1 MAIMVSPSLL
11 AADFLNLG
19 KELEMINNSEADWLH
34 LDIMDGMFVPNISFG
49 FSVLEALPG
58 VLRKP
63 MDVHFMIMH
72 PEDYIERT
80 ARLGAMSMNVHVE
93 ACGEK
98 TRDILQRIHAAGMRA
113 AVTISPDTPI
123 SAVEPYLDIVD
134 MVLVMGVYPGFG
146 GQKFIPATLDR
157 ISILRKM
164 IASCGRN
171 ILIQADG
178 GVDSITA
185 PQLVE
190 AGCDVLVAGSYVFK
204 ASDPQEN
211 IRKLRAM

>member
-1 MAIMVSPSLL
+1 
-11 AADFLNLG
+11 
-19 KELEMINNSEADWLH
+19 MINNSEADWLH

-72 PEDYIERT
+72 PEDYIEHT

-185 PQLVE
+185 LQLVE